1 MNSNVIPMSAKTAI
15 EQSIAAQITNNADR
29 IAKALASGKD
39 VEIRKIASGIS
50 VSAYRKNVI
59 VR

>member
-1 MNSNVIPMSAKTAI
+1 MNSK
-15 EQSIAAQITNNADR
+15 EQSITTLIINNAEK
-29 IAKALASGKD
+29 IAQALASGKD